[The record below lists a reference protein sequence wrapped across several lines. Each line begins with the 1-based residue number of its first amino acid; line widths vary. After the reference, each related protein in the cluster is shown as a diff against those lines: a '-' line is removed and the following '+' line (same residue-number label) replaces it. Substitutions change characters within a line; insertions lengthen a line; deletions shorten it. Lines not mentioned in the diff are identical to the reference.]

1 MKWIK
6 SREKFLS
13 EAKIKDVILPPQ
25 KQVVKDMWGERI
37 LDLEEIEASDNIV
50 QGKWKLT
57 EEEKMKALSIF
68 FSAKLDVVY
77 KFFSE
82 LPTEFKH
89 CLEQSIDLDLIKK
102 DNDKYTKILN
112 NFDIHKP
119 SINQI
124 SVLSENIF
132 RKISMSE
139 TQADEIM
146 VRDENGRPILD
157 EETKKPV
164 KRKREKDEIIFS
176 KNLVNIN
183 GFVEDYNRL
192 YPDKTVD
199 AFKFSSGE
207 VLKVISASKEDFGGD
222 NYLVEVDVYAREM
235 FLSIKHNPKD
245 ILNMSVSR
253 FYGSCQHLYRGGY
266 KRQVI
271 GNVFDPNSVPAF
283 LIFDSPI
290 LDSKGV
296 LISEQLPLSRMMV
309 RNIDLPQE
317 EDGESFKLYFDRAYP
332 DRMKDF
338 MDEVIEKY
346 TGMKSSSRVDDY
358 VFSPDI
364 PEDTYIDNPYMDRL
378 SIERKKFI
386 GINAKSITFSQDSD
400 WSDCIISPK
409 ARIEEINIDTTMLP
423 QNFFELKFDP
433 KVTRFRYLKLN
444 SLEPFKNL
452 KSNTFSFDKCQFK
465 NEILSALNQNC
476 PDIKSLE
483 FINCELEGR
492 DISVFKNLEEL
503 HLIYTVDFNE
513 FKSIVEGLKLKKLVI
528 SGDLASGKENKNYIN
543 SLKSKGIKV
552 ETIGPVI

>member
-6 SREKFLS
+6 SRENFLS

-25 KQVVKDMWGERI
+25 KEVVVALWGERI
-37 LDLEEIEASDNIV
+37 LDFEEIEATDNII
-50 QGKWKLT
+50 QGKWKLS
-57 EEEKMKALSIF
+57 EQDKIEALSTF
-68 FSAKLDVVY
+68 FKARLDVVY
-77 KFFSE
+77 EFFGR
-82 LPTEFKH
+82 LPNEFKL
-89 CLEQSIDLDLIKK
+89 CLEQSIDLDLIKN
-102 DNDKYTKILN
+102 DNDMFRKILN

-119 SINQI
+119 TINQI

-132 RKISMSE
+132 KKISMSE

-146 VRDENGRPILD
+146 IRDESGRPILD
-157 EETKKPV
+157 EETKKPI

-192 YPDKTVD
+192 YPDKTID
-199 AFKFSSGE
+199 ASKFSSGE
-207 VLKVISASKEDFGGD
+207 VLRVISASKEDFGGD
-222 NYLVEVDVYAREM
+222 SYLVEVDVYAKDM
-235 FLSIKHNPKD
+235 FLSIKHNAKD

-253 FYGSCQHLYRGGY
+253 FYASCQHLYRGGF
-266 KRQVI
+266 KSRVI

-296 LISEQLPLSRMMV
+296 LISEQLPLSRMMI
-309 RNIDLPQE
+309 RNIDLPQA
-317 EDGESFKLYFDRAYP
+317 EDDEKFKLYFDRAYP
-332 DRMKDF
+332 DRMEDF
-338 MDEVIEKY
+338 MSDIIEKH
-346 TGMKSSSRVDDY
+346 TGMKSSDTDNY
-358 VFSPDI
+358 LFSPDI
-364 PEDTYIDNPYMDRL
+364 PEDTYIDGPYMDRL
-378 SIERKKFI
+378 DIKRKKLI
-386 GINAKSITFSQDSD
+386 GINAKLITFAQDSD
-400 WSDCIISPK
+400 WSNCIISPK

-423 QNFFELKFDP
+423 QNFFDLKLDP

-465 NEILSALNQNC
+465 NEILSDLNQNC
-476 PDIKSLE
+476 PNIKSLE
-483 FINCELEGR
+483 FINCELDGK

-513 FKSIVEGLKLKKLVI
+513 FKGIVEGLKLKKIVI

-552 ETIGPVI
+552 ETIGPVL

>member
-13 EAKIKDVILPPQ
+13 EANIGDVILPTQ
-25 KQVVKDMWGERI
+25 KEAVKALWGERI
-37 LDLEEIEASDNIV
+37 LDLEEIEATDNII
-50 QGKWKLT
+50 QGKWKLS
-57 EEEKMKALSIF
+57 EEDKIQALSTF
-68 FSAKLDVVY
+68 FKARLDLVY
-77 KFFSE
+77 EFFGR
-82 LPTEFKH
+82 LPNEFKH
-89 CLEQSIDLDLIKK
+89 CLEQSIDLDLIKN
-102 DNDKYTKILN
+102 DNDKFRKILN
-112 NFDIHKP
+112 NFDVHKP

-124 SVLSENIF
+124 SVLSESIF
-132 RKISMSE
+132 KKISMSE

-146 VRDENGRPILD
+146 IRDENGRPILD
-157 EETKKPV
+157 EETKKPI

-222 NYLVEVDVYAREM
+222 NYLVEVDVYARDM
-235 FLSIKHNPKD
+235 FLSIKHNAKD

-266 KRQVI
+266 RTQVI

-296 LISEQLPLSRMMV
+296 LISEQLPLSRMMI
-309 RNIDLPQE
+309 RNIDLPQSK
-317 EDGESFKLYFDRAYP
+317 DDDKFKLYFDRAYP
-332 DRMKDF
+332 DRMEDF
-338 MDEVIEKY
+338 MSDIIEKH
-346 TGMKSSSRVDDY
+346 TGMKPSDTNDY
-358 VFSPDI
+358 VFSPDV
-364 PEDTYIDNPYMDRL
+364 PEDIYIGDPYMDRL
-378 SIERKKFI
+378 GIKRKKLI
-386 GINAKSITFSQDSD
+386 GINAKSVTFSQDSD
-400 WSDCIISPK
+400 WSKCIISPK

-423 QNFFELKFDP
+423 QNFFDLKLDP

-444 SLEPFKNL
+444 SLDPFKNL

-465 NEILSALNQNC
+465 NEILSDLNQNC
-476 PDIKSLE
+476 PNIKSLE
-483 FINCELEGR
+483 FINCELEGK

-503 HLIYTVDFNE
+503 HLIYTVDFIE
-513 FKSIVEGLKLKKLVI
+513 FKGIVEGLKLKKIVI

-543 SLKSKGIKV
+543 SLKSKGIKI